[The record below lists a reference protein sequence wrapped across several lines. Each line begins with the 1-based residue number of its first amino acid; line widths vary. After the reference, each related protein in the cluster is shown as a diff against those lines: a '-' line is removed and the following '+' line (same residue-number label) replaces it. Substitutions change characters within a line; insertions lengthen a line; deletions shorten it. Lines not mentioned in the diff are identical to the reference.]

1 MVDGTA
7 YTGWLTD
14 TDGHRYYFN
23 KDGIMQTGW
32 ITLGKKRYYLD
43 EDGIMQTGTITV
55 NGKNTHWQQTVHSKM
70 IFRYIRATK
79 MQVLPEPAF
88 Y

>member
-23 KDGIMQTGW
+23 KDGIMPVSYTH
-32 ITLGKKRYYLD
+32 LDVYKRQVLNSPSYPIL
-43 EDGIMQTGTITV
+43 
-55 NGKNTHWQQTVHSKM
+55 
-70 IFRYIRATK
+70 FRYASRSLSFIFS
-79 MQVLPEPAF
+79 LLF
-88 Y
+88 YSRR

>member
-43 EDGIMQTGTITV
+43 
-55 NGKNTHWQQTVHSKM
+55 
-70 IFRYIRATK
+70 
-79 MQVLPEPAF
+79 
-88 Y
+88 